1 MAAAEAR
8 PAGDAARR
16 RPAPRARGSAL
27 GFVGR
32 GGARCR
38 GAQDEGEDGGDRHV
52 ELTRDLAL
60 HLYGRQ
66 RLGEGCV
73 FLERH
78 AVLAGGVDDPL
89 AEVSPADGDYLWR
102 AGGLVLEGHGER
114 GLPGRG
120 HEVSSPNYPRA
131 GTARLGAPRRKTT
144 SPGRAWASSAPWL
157 RSRSTLPSRSA
168 QTVTAARSPF
178 TLRRTCTGPSGST

>member
-27 GFVGR
+27 GLQRRGDGR
-32 GGARCR
+32 RR

-114 GLPGRG
+114 GLAGRG
-120 HEVSSPNYPRA
+120 HEDWSTNWPRA
-131 GTARLGAPRRKTT
+131 GTDRLGAPRRETPP
-144 SPGRAWASSAPWL
+144 PGRAGAAAAPWL
-157 RSRSTLPSRSA
+157 RRRSTLP
-168 QTVTAARSPF
+168 P
-178 TLRRTCTGPSGST
+178 P